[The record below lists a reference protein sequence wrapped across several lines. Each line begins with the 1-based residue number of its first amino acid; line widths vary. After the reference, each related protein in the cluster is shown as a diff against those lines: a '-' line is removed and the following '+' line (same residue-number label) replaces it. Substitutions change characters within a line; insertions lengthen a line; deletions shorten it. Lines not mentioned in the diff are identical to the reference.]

1 MDHSLDKTE
10 KEVKASVP
18 GCAKAA
24 AVPKCS
30 EGGGGTSLCLAIS
43 TSRESQSALQQG
55 PNVGTRTGSGPNPCP
70 VGMSRT
76 A

>member
-30 EGGGGTSLCLAIS
+30 EGGGGQVRAWQYPHPVKASPLS
-43 TSRESQSALQQG
+43 NRVPMWEQG
-55 PNVGTRTGSGPNPCP
+55 PEVARIPAQWG
-70 VGMSRT
+70 
-76 A
+76 